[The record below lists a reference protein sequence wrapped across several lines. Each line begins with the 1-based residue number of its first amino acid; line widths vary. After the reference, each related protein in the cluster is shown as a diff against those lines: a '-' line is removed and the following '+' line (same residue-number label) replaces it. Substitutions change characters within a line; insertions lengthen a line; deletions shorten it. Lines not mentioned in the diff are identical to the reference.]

1 MRHVTSLVCL
11 MILTSAAGVMSEET
25 AEIDAAGFIGIRVE
39 AEVDATDPLWV
50 RCTIEWLRASED
62 ARVSIL
68 GPATVAAAAIPQSH
82 DDGTESW
89 SSAPLQVAAGESHE
103 LLLALSPT
111 AIGRS
116 VVVIAER
123 ADGDV
128 VLQAAVN
135 LSFDGA
141 STLASPQGNVR
152 VIHERLDDGRGVITA
167 DHLGPKIA
175 TKATINVS
183 DINDY
188 QIPDGPTDCSAPSQI
203 WNPTLSLGV
212 NSAPP
217 GAVTTG
223 LTLHLT
229 VQHPVMADLQIAL
242 SKEFATT
249 AHYAWKNGSGVNL
262 DQSFTR
268 DVFNQLFPGIGQDPN
283 GAWVLAL
290 RDCFAVDTGYLDY
303 WSLQIEYTAATT
315 IDLVADS
322 LSVDPTSVAP
332 GDSVEVEWAGHVAGT
347 GTVGAAFDIGFY
359 LSNDTTITTSDVLL
373 HQFSVPAGLTAGD
386 LLGSSSPGISM
397 TIPNGTTEDSYYLGV
412 VVDSADVV
420 NEVNET
426 NNVESS
432 QITVSLPMLSIDLVA
447 DSVYTG
453 ASSVE
458 AGNNIQVSYSGHATG
473 VGTISGSFSLGFYL
487 SSDATVTAG
496 DQLLAQRVGTWAT
509 TGGDTFIGTNYTV
522 PVPVSTA
529 PGTYYLGFWADD
541 TGAVAESNETN
552 NTALHH
558 PLTVTGGGGGGGGG
572 GGQANLTAMPCS
584 VTPINAQAG
593 GHATLNWR
601 AINTGDADTGQF
613 RWGIYL
619 STDSTTTPGS
629 DTLLERQDEPSWPMG
644 HDSGNKQTDVTLTSG
659 LADGLYYIG
668 LALDDLSALAESN
681 ESDNICSTQIQVG
694 SSTGGLAPVTR
705 WLVPAAASAP
715 GFGTSNWK
723 TQISVVNPLNEN
735 RTASLYFVADGAP
748 WPGVLMSGPITI
760 PPTDRV
766 YVDDVLATLNPAAGL
781 LYVVLDQAGPVV
793 TSRTYNLEPGG
804 ATFGQ
809 GIPAIPFEGVAPPEV
824 MVLPMVHTDP
834 GNFHTNL
841 GIVHA
846 SAGNLQVQV
855 QVFNAAGAMIGT
867 KNYSHA
873 AAWRQVNDLFDD
885 MGLGNQVMY
894 GGWLRVT
901 RTAGAGYWTCY
912 ASVVD
917 DRTNDPTYV
926 SPVEVVDP

>member
-11 MILTSAAGVMSEET
+11 MILASAAGAMSEET
-25 AEIDAAGFIGIRVE
+25 AEIDASEFIGIRVA
-39 AEVDATDPLWV
+39 AEIDATDPLWV
-50 RCTIEWLRASED
+50 RCTIEWLRASDD
-62 ARVSIL
+62 ARISIL
-68 GPATVAAAAIPQSH
+68 GPATVAAAAIPKSFI
-82 DDGTESW
+82 DGTESW
-89 SSAPLQVAAGESHE
+89 SSAPLQVAAGENHE
-103 LLLALSPT
+103 LLLVLNPN

-116 VVVIAER
+116 VVIIAER

-135 LSFDGA
+135 LTFDGA

-183 DINDY
+183 DSNNH
-188 QIPDGPTDCSAPSQI
+188 QIPDGPTDCSSPSQI

-229 VQHPVMADLQIAL
+229 VQHPVMADLQIVM
-242 SKEFATT
+242 SKEFSTPA
-249 AHYAWKNGSGVNL
+249 YYVWKNGSGVNL

-268 DVFNQLFPGIGQDPN
+268 DVFNQLLPGIGQDPN

-290 RDCFAVDTGYLDY
+290 RDCYAADAGYLDY
-303 WSLQIEYTAATT
+303 WSVQIEYTAATT

-332 GDSVEVEWAGHVAGT
+332 GDTVEVVWAGHVAGT

-373 HQFSVPAGLTAGD
+373 HQFSVSAGLTAGD
-386 LLGSSSPGISM
+386 LLGSPLPGIPM
-397 TIPNGTTEDSYYLGV
+397 TIPNGTTEDTYYLGV
-412 VVDSADVV
+412 LIDSADVV
-420 NEVNET
+420 NETNEA

-432 QITVSLPMLSIDLVA
+432 QVHVSLPMISIDLVA
-447 DSVYTG
+447 DSVSTTT
-453 ASSVE
+453 SSVD
-458 AGNNIQVSYSGHATG
+458 AGDSFQIAYAGHATG
-473 VGTISGSFSLGFYL
+473 IGSVGGSFSLGLYL
-487 SSDATVTAG
+487 STDSSITPADVLLGQRFGAWATTAG
-496 DQLLAQRVGTWAT
+496 DSFGETS
-509 TGGDTFIGTNYTV
+509 YTV
-522 PVPVSTA
+522 TVPPATPA
-529 PGTYYLGFWADD
+529 GTYYLGFWVDN
-541 TGAVAESNETN
+541 TGVVTEFNETN

-558 PLTVTGGGGGGGGG
+558 PLNITGGGGGGG

-584 VTPINAQAG
+584 VVPINAQAG

-601 AINTGDADTGQF
+601 AFNTGDADIGQF

-619 STDSTTTPGS
+619 SPDSTISPGS
-629 DTLLERQDEPSWPMG
+629 DTRIRQFNETNWQVG
-644 HDSGNKQTDVTLTSG
+644 HDSGNRQTDVTLTSG

-668 LALDDLSALAESN
+668 LALDDLSAVAESN
-681 ESDNICSTQIQVG
+681 ESDNTCITQIQVG
-694 SSTGGLAPVTR
+694 STTGGTTPVTR
-705 WLVPAAASAP
+705 WLVPAAASAT

-723 TQISVVNPLNEN
+723 TQISVVNPLNDN
-735 RTASLYFVADGAP
+735 RTASLYFVASGAP
-748 WPGVLMSGPITI
+748 WPGVLLNGPVTI
-760 PPTDRV
+760 SPTDRV
-766 YVDDVLATLNPAAGL
+766 FFDDVLATLNPAAGL
-781 LYVVLDQAGPVV
+781 LYVALDEAGPVV

-809 GIPAIPFEGVAPPEV
+809 GIPAIPFEGIAPPEF
-824 MVLPMVHTDP
+824 MVLPMVHSDP

-846 SAGNLQVQV
+846 AGGNLQVQV
-855 QVFNAAGAMIGT
+855 QVFNAAGSMIGA
-867 KNYSHA
+867 KNYSHT
-873 AAWRQVNDLFDD
+873 AAWRQVNDLFAD

-926 SPVEVVDP
+926 APVEVFYP